1 MTCRICFCNEAVEVL
16 DLGSTPLANA
26 LVDNMPR
33 EAQTYPLSIEWC
45 PQCLNIQLSH
55 CVSSED
61 LYKNYFYITPKSG
74 SLQKH
79 YSHLLKFLQ
88 ENRYLNKNTHLLEI
102 GSNSGEL
109 LQFFQ
114 SSVASVLGVDP
125 AENIAEIANSRGIP
139 TEADFF
145 NASSAK
151 SLSKKVGLQD
161 LIIARHCF
169 AHNEN
174 PSEMVEGV
182 CEILSDNGYFV
193 IENAYA
199 VDTVEQNE
207 FDQIYHEHMYYY
219 SLHSLDA
226 LLKRNGFSL
235 VDAMT
240 SHIHGGSFVAVA
252 KKISDRELHK
262 SDGLQCLL
270 ERECDVLNL
279 SGVMEFADRSLRII
293 KGLREVIT
301 EISSQGKIIY
311 SYGATAKGNTLLN
324 VCGLD
329 HNQIKYCVDSTDIKQ
344 GKYLPGSEI
353 EIISEEFCYE
363 NPPDYFLLTAWN
375 YAEEIIKKFAEQ
387 SSAPV
392 TFIVPFPKIRYIR
405 KNYNDNLI

>member
-1 MTCRICFCNEAVEVL
+1 MTCRVCLCNEAVEVL
-16 DLGSTPLANA
+16 DLGSTPLANE
-26 LVDNMPR
+26 LVDNIPC

-45 PQCLNIQLSH
+45 PQCLNIQLSY
-55 CVSSED
+55 CVSSQD
-61 LYKNYFYITPKSG
+61 LYKNYFYVTPKSA
-74 SLQKH
+74 SLQNH
-79 YSHLLKFLQ
+79 YSQLLRFLQ
-88 ENRYLNKNTHLLEI
+88 ENRYLNKDTHLLEI

-114 SSVASVLGVDP
+114 RSVASVLGVDP
-125 AENIAEIANSRGIP
+125 AENIAEIANARGIR

-151 SLSKKVGLQD
+151 SLSKKVGPQD

-174 PSEMVEGV
+174 PGEMVEGV

-207 FDQIYHEHMYYY
+207 FDQVYHEHMYYY
-219 SLHSLDA
+219 SLHSLQA
-226 LLKRNGFSL
+226 LLERYEFAL

-252 KKISDRELHK
+252 KRISGREICK
-262 SDGLQCLL
+262 SNTLQRLL
-270 ERECDVLNL
+270 ERERDVLNL
-279 SGVMEFADRSLRII
+279 KGVMGFSDRSLGII
-293 KGLREVIT
+293 KGLREVIA

-329 HNQIKYCVDSTDIKQ
+329 CNQIKYCVDSTDIKQ
-344 GKYLPGSEI
+344 GKFLPGSGI

-375 YAEEIIKKFAEQ
+375 YSEEIIKKFTEQ

-392 TFIVPFPKIRYIR
+392 TFIVPFPEIRYIR
-405 KNYNDNLI
+405 KNYNS